1 MVRRAAWAG
10 CTSPRQV
17 AEQEGKEVANAT
29 SFFSLLALPVSRYPL
44 SVARFSA
51 TPNPSLGEIGLCHR
65 SPARSNGMLHLAAT
79 TNVGRA
85 SIETKKNR
93 ATGHRKQAAG
103 NGKRETGDA
112 FFSLPD
118 LTSFPSTAI
127 LPKQSKYHV
136 VICRVLQPR

>member
-1 MVRRAAWAG
+1 
-10 CTSPRQV
+10 
-17 AEQEGKEVANAT
+17 
-29 SFFSLLALPVSRYPL
+29 
-44 SVARFSA
+44 
-51 TPNPSLGEIGLCHR
+51 
-65 SPARSNGMLHLAAT
+65 MLHLAAT

-93 ATGHRKQAAG
+93 ATGNRKQAAG